1 MTTAHA
7 LQEPATTHLGR
18 YEVLVRLGEGAMGT
32 VFKAH
37 DPLLDRLV
45 AIKTV
50 NLNLPKE
57 DLAEYEARFYQE
69 AKAAGGL
76 NHPNIVVIYD
86 IGKTDRVAYMA
97 MEYLEGRE
105 LRSILAE
112 RTCVSLEEAVNITAQ
127 VADGLAYAHG
137 RGVVHR
143 DIKPTNIMLNKE
155 GLAKITDFGIARM
168 RSSEL
173 KTMTGMIMGS
183 PRYMSPEQVAGKRAD
198 PRSDIFSLGVVLY
211 EMLTGQAPFQAD
223 TVHGVMFQTMN
234 ANAPAPGSIKP
245 GIPKILD
252 FIVAKALAKVP
263 EARYQ
268 SARELADDLRAS
280 LQAGSSGDL
289 ERQML
294 ARLRES
300 ARIAAE
306 IPATETRHEDKLS
319 SIQADGEDDPTE
331 EIPLKAVTT
340 TPSFTVSEAFDS
352 TEATMRLATLSGISK
367 NFEARAQAAATQRE
381 TAAARAT
388 STATRPVRSTGIAPW
403 LWAVAGLSA
412 TIAAYL
418 LLR

>member
-1 MTTAHA
+1 VSTVQA
-7 LQEPATTHLGR
+7 LPESKTTHLGR

-32 VFKAH
+32 VYKAH

-76 NHPNIVVIYD
+76 SHPNIVVIYD
-86 IGKTDRVAYMA
+86 IGKTDRLAYMA

-105 LRSILAE
+105 LRSILSE
-112 RTCVSLEEAVNITAQ
+112 RGCLSPDEAVNIAAQ
-127 VADGLAYAHG
+127 VADGLTYAHG
-137 RGVVHR
+137 RGVIHR
-143 DIKPTNIMLNKE
+143 DIKPTNIMLNRD
-155 GLAKITDFGIARM
+155 GIAKITDFGIARM

-173 KTMTGMIMGS
+173 KTMTGMILGS

-198 PRSDIFSLGVVLY
+198 QRSDIFSLGVVLY

-223 TVHGVMFQTMN
+223 TVHGVMYQTMN
-234 ANAPAPGSIKP
+234 ATAPAPSTVKAGL
-245 GIPKILD
+245 PKILD
-252 FIVAKALAKVP
+252 YIVAKALAKVP

-280 LQAGSSGDL
+280 LLAGNSGDL
-289 ERQML
+289 EKRML

-300 ARIAAE
+300 AKQAAGVQ
-306 IPATETRHEDKLS
+306 AVGTRTEDKL
-319 SIQADGEDDPTE
+319 AKPTGGGDETTE

-340 TPSFTVSEAFDS
+340 TPSFSVSESFDS
-352 TEATMRLATLSGISK
+352 SAATLRLAALSGLASEFDAK
-367 NFEARAQAAATQRE
+367 TKAAKPAADAAPAR
-381 TAAARAT
+381 
-388 STATRPVRSTGIAPW
+388 TRPPVVKPSRSTHVAPW
-403 LWAVAGLSA
+403 LWALAALSA
-412 TIAAYL
+412 SVAAWL
-418 LLR
+418 LLH